1 MSDAKSPAK
10 KAHPLVAAMVKAAV
24 EWKIKSPK
32 KGVIR
37 ICDCQKVPEDID
49 ESELLKHLMT
59 WHTEVLDTDPVSE
72 LNPDLEVDMVLEHL
86 EQVGGDE
93 SDWGGGSCGYGPQP
107 CDEDG
112 TKWRCTVTSCGR
124 GELSGTFE

>member
-59 WHTEVLDTDPVSE
+59 I
-72 LNPDLEVDMVLEHL
+72 DLAHR
-86 EQVGGDE
+86 GPGH
-93 SDWGGGSCGYGPQP
+93 GSCIRA
-107 CDEDG
+107 E
-112 TKWRCTVTSCGR
+112 S
-124 GELSGTFE
+124 